1 MSTSCCTSHE
11 TFRRRFLCSHAFL
24 RTSSVLHHVRQGIL
38 NSFSCPDSLAT
49 ASASEAMETESAME
63 AETEADS
70 ATSCSPL
77 ANNAKQH
84 EQPLPQKIPPPRPPR
99 SKVPP
104 PLSSTNCL
112 KSKSSLGFGLSD
124 NTIVASAVEEKQLA
138 AFTITPN
145 PISVAASAT
154 TAASTT
160 EVTLTSASDT
170 TADAISVKKLP
181 DYCPPAEDNL
191 GISPAEIAMI
201 QKRIQLKRIL
211 PCIRFEDLESER
223 GHDESRSLEMVDK
236 RLADVHRDVMR
247 RTENRYLVMEA
258 ATFGDKLFTGT
269 LIILTILGILVLF
282 WFRNFGPGLHFMHVE
297 VESKS

>member
-1 MSTSCCTSHE
+1 M
-11 TFRRRFLCSHAFL
+11 
-24 RTSSVLHHVRQGIL
+24 
-38 NSFSCPDSLAT
+38 
-49 ASASEAMETESAME
+49 EAEPAAME
-63 AETEADS
+63 AEADS
-70 ATSCSPL
+70 ATSCSPV
-77 ANNAKQH
+77 ANNAKQGL
-84 EQPLPQKIPPPRPPR
+84 QPLPQKIPPPRPPR

-124 NTIVASAVEEKQLA
+124 NTIVASAVAEDKQLA

-145 PISVAASAT
+145 PISVAASAA
-154 TAASTT
+154 TAASTTT

-170 TADAISVKKLP
+170 TDAISVKKLP

-191 GISPAEIAMI
+191 GISPAEIALI

-282 WFRNFGPGLHFMHVE
+282 WFRNFGPGLHFMHVAF
-297 VESKS
+297 ESK